1 MGGVLMRVA
10 GTHNFCG
17 TRFEQRVSELIREI
31 MPGRAL
37 VAELLNEP
45 EG

>member
-1 MGGVLMRVA
+1 MRVA
-10 GTHNFCG
+10 DTHNFFS
-17 TRFEQRVSELIREI
+17 FEQRVSDLIRES

-37 VAELLNEP
+37 VARYNEP